1 MKKKSNF
8 IIKSILYSVFV
19 LIILLIIAMNQLN
32 TVILKKQ
39 EYQDY
44 IKEWTSNEIGV
55 LFEYENIRFRLSISG
70 PEIVF
75 YDVDLSI
82 LNPEKNLIKA
92 DVDLICLAGYLK
104 MIPKNIV
111 IYFENR
117 ILNIHPALL
126 PDFGGK
132 GFYGMKVHEAVIQ
145 SNAVESGA
153 TVHFVDNKYDHGPII
168 AQKKV
173 MILNTDNAEILA
185 EKVLKVEH
193 KLYPEVIKAFCEN
206 RINWESGLPKIVKYN
221 Q

>member
-1 MKKKSNF
+1 MKKIAIFASGGGSNF
-8 IIKSILYSVFV
+8 QAIYEKILSGDIPAEISIVVSNNPNCGTINFAKKNALLTLIVNKTRYPDTYS
-19 LIILLIIAMNQLN
+19 LN
-32 TVILKKQ
+32 MILKQ
-39 EYQDY
+39 
-44 IKEWTSNEIGV
+44 
-55 LFEYENIRFRLSISG
+55 
-70 PEIVF
+70 
-75 YDVDLSI
+75 
-82 LNPEKNLIKA
+82 NLLKA
-92 DVDLICLAGYLK
+92 DVDLICLAGYMK

-111 IYFENR
+111 DHFNNC

-126 PDFGGK
+126 PNFGGK

-145 SNAVESGA
+145 SNAAESGA

-168 AQKKV
+168 AQKKI

-206 RINWESGLPKIVKYN
+206 RINWESGLPQIVENN